1 MSAVRRHPLITFFV
15 LTYALTWW
23 AVPFGGFIPTGPL
36 LAALIVIPITQGL
49 SGLRDL
55 GSRMIRWRVGWYWY
69 VVAIGLPLAVL
80 LVAVALNV
88 ALGAGAPSLAQLG
101 PLSSLIMVFAVRL
114 INPLDGP
121 MGEEPGWR
129 GFALPRLQAD
139 RSPLV
144 ATLILAVLVTIWHV
158 PLFFLEGG
166 LQPFQPSIVLGGVL
180 GPFAFTFVA
189 TWLFNNTG
197 GSVLMT
203 LVMHAAEGTIR
214 TRILWAAPAAQAAL
228 LYSVVMCAVAIG
240 LVIFDWQLWR
250 GSAPAPATV
259 QPAYGSES
267 RVR

>member
-1 MSAVRRHPLITFFV
+1 MSVVRRHPLITFFV

-80 LVAVALNV
+80 LVTVALNV

-101 PLSSLIMVFAVRL
+101 PLSSIMVFAVL
-114 INPLDGP
+114 L
-121 MGEEPGWR
+121 
-129 GFALPRLQAD
+129 
-139 RSPLV
+139 
-144 ATLILAVLVTIWHV
+144 TIWHV

-197 GSVLMT
+197 GGVLMT
-203 LVMHAAEGTIR
+203 LVMHATEGTIR

>member
-1 MSAVRRHPLITFFV
+1 MSELRRHPLITFFV

-69 VVAIGLPLAVL
+69 VVAIGLPLAIL

-101 PLSSLIMVFAVRL
+101 PLSSIMVFAVL
-114 INPLDGP
+114 L
-121 MGEEPGWR
+121 
-129 GFALPRLQAD
+129 
-139 RSPLV
+139 
-144 ATLILAVLVTIWHV
+144 TIWHV

-197 GSVLMT
+197 GGVLMT

-214 TRILWAAPAAQAAL
+214 TRTLWAAPAAQAGL

-259 QPAYGSES
+259 QPA
-267 RVR
+267 